1 VKLLFCCAE
10 YWPSVGGV
18 QEVMRQ
24 IAEQMVKAGHE
35 VTVATSAHRK
45 RTTKLHNGVRIA
57 EFHLEGNLVDGIHG
71 EVDRYRDFVTKF
83 DGDAILIKAAQQ
95 WSFDALLPVL
105 DRITVRKVFIP
116 CGFSALYEPRFSSYF
131 ARMPEILRAFDHLI
145 FYSGKYRDIDFARS
159 HGISNY
165 SIIPNGASEL
175 EFGRAADGKLRAKL
189 GIPPEDFLFLTVGSP
204 VHGKG
209 HREVGEAFAQMDV
222 GARNATLILNGK
234 WLEPK
239 RLPLLPV
246 LRLLLR
252 PASWR
257 KGLIFL
263 YNNGSRS
270 LWERLFPK
278 PPPIVK
284 PGDFP
289 PDNLGGQTAKQHAG
303 TKRVLCLDLPRD
315 DVVSAFFEAD
325 LFVFASMV
333 EYSPLVLFES
343 AAAGT
348 PFLTVPVGNS
358 REIVRW
364 TGAGWICPAEVDE
377 RGYTK
382 VSPSVLARE
391 MEKAVRSPEYLRQL
405 GEAGRRAWQERF
417 TWAKIAQSYE
427 RILRGE
433 TVMSQTISEVAE
445 AAAKE

>member
-1 VKLLFCCAE
+1 MKLLFCCAE

-35 VTVATSAHRK
+35 VTVATSTHPK
-45 RTTKLHNGVRIA
+45 RMAKFHNGVRIA
-57 EFHLEGNLVDGIHG
+57 EFRVEGNFVDGIYG
-71 EVDRYRDFVTKF
+71 EAGRYRDFVTKF

-116 CGFSALYEPRFSSYF
+116 CGFSSLYQPRFASYF
-131 ARMPEILRAFDHLI
+131 VKMPEFLRAFDHLI
-145 FYSGKYRDIDFARS
+145 FYSEKYRDIDFARS

-189 GIPPEDFLFLTVGSP
+189 GIPPVDFLFLTVGSP
-204 VHGKG
+204 VDGKG
-209 HREVGEAFAQMDV
+209 HKEIGEAFAQMDV
-222 GARNATLILNGK
+222 GARSATLILNGR
-234 WLEPK
+234 WHGLK
-239 RLPLLPV
+239 RQPLLPL

-257 KGLIFL
+257 RGLIFL
-263 YNNGSRS
+263 YREGWRS
-270 LWERLFPK
+270 LWERFFPK
-278 PPPIVK
+278 SRPFLEMDAVPLASDA
-284 PGDFP
+284 GR
-289 PDNLGGQTAKQHAG
+289 TAEFRAG

-315 DVVSAFFEAD
+315 DVVSAFLEAD
-325 LFVFASMV
+325 LFVFASMI
-333 EYSPLVLFES
+333 EYSPLVLFEA

-364 TGAGWICPAEVDE
+364 TGGGWICPAEVDE

-382 VSPSVLARE
+382 ASPGVLARE

-405 GEAGRRAWQERF
+405 GEAGHQAWQEHF

-433 TVMSQTISEVAE
+433 TVMSPVIPEVAE
-445 AAAKE
+445 AAAEE